1 MEAIVMFAQ
10 EARGM
15 DARYVRKVNTV
26 SFNCKKNSFVR
37 ISWLESQ
44 KNVRHLAEIGVRVSR
59 TLFLLKRFNTE

>member
-15 DARYVRKVNTV
+15 DARYVRKVINTV

-59 TLFLLKRFNTE
+59 TLF